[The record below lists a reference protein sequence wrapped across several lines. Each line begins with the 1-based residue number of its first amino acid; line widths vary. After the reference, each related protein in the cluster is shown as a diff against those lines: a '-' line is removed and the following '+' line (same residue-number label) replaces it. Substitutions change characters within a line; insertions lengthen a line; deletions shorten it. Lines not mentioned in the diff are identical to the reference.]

1 MTNFKYTIGFA
12 ASQVIPPDAV
22 AIVEVH
28 TTEPMD
34 AITRHELF
42 VETLTNWST
51 QTPEGQQ
58 LLADFDGPATIGAIL
73 DALDSLSVSSFTFWL
88 ERAGLSGFRFTV
100 STAVFDLDLLIAE

>member
-34 AITRHELF
+34 AITRHERF
-42 VETLTNWST
+42 VEILSNWTNHTS
-51 QTPEGQQ
+51 EGQQ
-58 LLADFDGPATIGAIL
+58 LIADFDGPATIGAIL
-73 DALDSLSVSSFTFWL
+73 DALDSLSATSLEFWL
-88 ERAGLSGFRFTV
+88 SQAGLNGFRFTV
-100 STAVFDLDLLIAE
+100 STAVFDLDLLIVE